1 MAPGDHA
8 DMNGLLVTGGAL
20 SIAGV
25 AGYLLGLFVVY
36 PGRAF
41 SLTVVMV
48 GLTLLAI
55 GVGENR

>member
-1 MAPGDHA
+1 
-8 DMNGLLVTGGAL
+8 MNGLLVTGGAL